1 MLFTARDRSLV
12 EWIGR
17 FGAVEAEQVMA
28 WFGMGRTATYRRL
41 RACVQAGLLVHARV
55 LHGEPGLYV
64 ATRAGL
70 QWAGLGDFEPSRVSV
85 ALVRH
90 AQASARAAV
99 ILDQREPRMT
109 VVHEREIRAAE
120 RSQGRVLASVAV
132 GSLGEGRSRWHRPD
146 LLLVPSEGDELP
158 AAIELELS
166 VKSRRRLEAICRGYA
181 RSRLFA
187 SVRYYAEPEPARAVA
202 RAVEATRTDDLI
214 RVLPIATLLQGELS
228 GEERNAA

>member
-1 MLFTARDRSLV
+1 MLLTSRDRELV

-17 FGAVEAEQVMA
+17 FGAIEAEQAMA
-28 WFGMGRTATYRRL
+28 WFGMGRTAAYRRL
-41 RACVQAGLLVHARV
+41 RVCVEADLLAHMRV

-70 QWAGLGDFEPSRVSV
+70 VWAGLGEFEQCRVSI

-90 AQASARAAV
+90 VQASARAAV
-99 ILDQREPRMT
+99 VLALRESGMG

-120 RSQGRVLASVAV
+120 RAQGRVLASVAV
-132 GSLGEGRSRWHRPD
+132 GSLGEERSRWHRPD
-146 LLLVPSEGDELP
+146 LLLVPRRGEGLP
-158 AAIELELS
+158 TAVELELS

-187 SVRYYAEPEPARAVA
+187 AVRYYAEAEPARAVA
-202 RAVEATRTDDLI
+202 RAVEATRTGDVI
-214 RVLPIATLLQGELS
+214 RVLPIATLLADELE
-228 GEERNAA
+228 GGRRVA

>member
-1 MLFTARDRSLV
+1 MLLTARDRELV

-41 RACVQAGLLVHARV
+41 RACVEADLLAHVRV

-64 ATRAGL
+64 ATRSGL
-70 QWAGLGDFEPSRVSV
+70 AWAGLADFEPCRVS
-85 ALVRH
+85 LSQVRH
-90 AQASARAAV
+90 IQASARAAAV
-99 ILDQREPRMT
+99 LARRARGMT

-132 GSLGEGRSRWHRPD
+132 GSLAHGRSRWHRPD
-146 LLLVPSEGDELP
+146 LLLLGRRSEERP
-158 AAIELELS
+158 TAIELELS

-181 RSRLFA
+181 RSGLFA
-187 SVRYYAEPEPARAVA
+187 AVQYYAEPEPARAVT
-202 RAVEATRTDDLI
+202 RAIEVTRTGDLI
-214 RVLPIATLLQGELS
+214 RVLPLAALAADGLIGEA
-228 GEERNAA
+228 RDAA

>member
-1 MLFTARDRSLV
+1 MLLTSRDRDVV

-28 WFGMGRTATYRRL
+28 WFGMGRTVTYRRL
-41 RACVQAGLLVHARV
+41 RACIEAELLEHVRV
-55 LHGEPGLYV
+55 LHGEPGLYL

-70 QWAGLGDFEPSRVSV
+70 QWAGLGDFEPGRVSV

-90 AQASARAAV
+90 VQASARAAV
-99 ILDQREPRMT
+99 VLDRREPRMS

-120 RSQGRVLASVAV
+120 RAHGRVLASVAV

-146 LLLVPSEGDELP
+146 LLLVPRQDEELP
-158 AAIELELS
+158 TAIELELS

-187 SVRYYAEPEPARAVA
+187 AVRYYAEPAPARAVG
-202 RAVEATRTDDLI
+202 RVVEATRTGDLI
-214 RVLPIATLLQGELS
+214 RVLPIATLLQVELS
-228 GEERNAA
+228 GEARDAA